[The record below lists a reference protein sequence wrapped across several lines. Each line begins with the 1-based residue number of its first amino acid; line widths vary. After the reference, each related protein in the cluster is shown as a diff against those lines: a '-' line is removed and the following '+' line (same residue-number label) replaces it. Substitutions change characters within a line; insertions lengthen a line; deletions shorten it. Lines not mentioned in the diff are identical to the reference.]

1 MSLNKAI
8 KPHLRWFSPVPVD
21 PLRHQALVAEA
32 FIWDSAALDAS
43 ETLSKGDLLRRRQ
56 LVER

>member
-1 MSLNKAI
+1 MDRLV
-8 KPHLRWFSPVPVD
+8 LPVPVD

-43 ETLSKGDLLRRRQ
+43 ETLGKGDLLG
-56 LVER
+56 